1 MPEGTA
7 ERKVGKMT
15 SDRLI
20 CRKYHDGKFYDDIR
34 KAVWYDENVPEYT
47 LFRNIPDCFDTVTT
61 VTYTLVS
68 RYTDGSVNQWL
79 FDDIGSAFRVFRR
92 LSIGWTPVV

>member
-1 MPEGTA
+1 MNST
-7 ERKVGKMT
+7 KLV
-15 SDRLI
+15 S
-20 CRKYHDGKFYDDIR
+20 RKYRDGKFYDDIG
-34 KAVWYDENVPEYT
+34 KTVWYDDENVPEYT
-47 LFRNIPDCFDTVTT
+47 LFRNIPDGFDTVTA